1 MSAAVN
7 SSLAYQSTAT
17 LGESESMLATGDV
30 GISVTSRI
38 DYNLRFTKQA
48 VLVVGNNTEQYSQ
61 LASQFLVNLSTVKPT
76 ANHLDSQNNQI
87 NVAFISASSKLN
99 DIQIRCRLIEQLF
112 VKALFDP
119 EESLAIS
126 IFRFAKQH
134 SEAISIVVDH
144 AHALSL
150 QINYE
155 LCQLV
160 ALAKK
165 HQLSINVVLFGLTE
179 AAQQLTI
186 NKSLFKNKLVVIEA
200 ETGQVISLDDKRIS
214 LNKETS
220 PLSVWQKMSLFGAML
235 LLAAVLVWVY
245 SLIAEEVSEQ
255 TFTGE
260 PERLVNSLTNTVPSV
275 SENALTV
282 PVNNPENLALIAEQK
297 KNNSDLLATAS
308 EEGNTSLYI
317 ETRQATSEEINQ
329 VLLASSGV
337 NSVNSVAADAGDV
350 LEALVRADTTVNTN
364 NEEKTSSRAVK
375 PTIQKSIT
383 SNLYYQTQAKQY
395 KNGYVVQITGFSD
408 DKLLKVFLSDY
419 AKEGFYS
426 YERQLN
432 NQKFTVIT
440 TQVFTDKVAAKAAIE
455 LLPVELLDR
464 KPWLKSISS
473 VIKEINTFTR

>member
-1 MSAAVN
+1 M
-7 SSLAYQSTAT
+7 
-17 LGESESMLATGDV
+17 
-30 GISVTSRI
+30 
-38 DYNLRFTKQA
+38 
-48 VLVVGNNTEQYSQ
+48 
-61 LASQFLVNLSTVKPT
+61 
-76 ANHLDSQNNQI
+76 
-87 NVAFISASSKLN
+87 
-99 DIQIRCRLIEQLF
+99 
-112 VKALFDP
+112 
-119 EESLAIS
+119 
-126 IFRFAKQH
+126 
-134 SEAISIVVDH
+134 
-144 AHALSL
+144 
-150 QINYE
+150 
-155 LCQLV
+155 
-160 ALAKK
+160 
-165 HQLSINVVLFGLTE
+165 
-179 AAQQLTI
+179 
-186 NKSLFKNKLVVIEA
+186 VIEA

-440 TQVFTDKVAAKAAIE
+440 TQVFADKVAAKAAIE